1 MRRLVL
7 YLASLMPAAMLLL
20 AVSGHRRG
28 NFLLLRLVVSLG
40 AALLALIAHK
50 QNVAGWLWALLAIL
64 VLFNPLVPIHLR
76 RDVWRVIDLAA
87 AGVFVAVAFMMRGT
101 QGAQGSTAAR

>member
-1 MRRLVL
+1 VRKGQNPNIERPLGKNACRFL
-7 YLASLMPAAMLLL
+7 YLRWNLT
-20 AVSGHRRG
+20 
-28 NFLLLRLVVSLG
+28 
-40 AALLALIAHK
+40 
-50 QNVAGWLWALLAIL
+50 IL
-64 VLFNPLVPIHLR
+64 VLFNPLVPILR